1 MEKHPL
7 DKGIRVLFVFY
18 GVFDM
23 ANEENL
29 RPCEYKFTD
38 EDREK
43 ARRVR
48 QENLKRKKSL
58 KETLDILLEYRPTE
72 KELDFL
78 REHGIDVE
86 DDATYR
92 TAVAFSMINKAV
104 KGNTRAFEML
114 RDTIGEKPVDKIQI
128 AEVDEDTVAEVEAM
142 VMADDDETTGN

>member
-1 MEKHPL
+1 
-7 DKGIRVLFVFY
+7 
-18 GVFDM
+18 M
-23 ANEENL
+23 ANEQNL
-29 RPCEYKFTD
+29 RPSEHKFTQ
-38 EDREK
+38 EEAKRGGIASGE
-43 ARRVR
+43 ARR
-48 QENLKRKKSL
+48 RKKSL

-78 REHGIDVE
+78 REHGIDVD

-128 AEVDEDTVAEVEAM
+128 AEVDEETVAEVERE
-142 VMADDDETTGN
+142 VLADDEE

>member
-1 MEKHPL
+1 
-7 DKGIRVLFVFY
+7 
-18 GVFDM
+18 M
-23 ANEENL
+23 ANEQNL
-29 RPCEYKFTD
+29 RPSEYKLSQ
-38 EDREK
+38 EEAKRGGIASGE
-43 ARRVR
+43 ARR
-48 QENLKRKKSL
+48 RKKSL

-78 REHGIDVE
+78 REHGIDVD

-128 AEVDEDTVAEVEAM
+128 AEVDEETVAEVERE
-142 VMADDDETTGN
+142 VLADDEE

>member
-1 MEKHPL
+1 
-7 DKGIRVLFVFY
+7 
-18 GVFDM
+18 M
-23 ANEENL
+23 ANEQNL
-29 RPCEYKFTD
+29 RPSEYKLSQ
-38 EDREK
+38 EEAKRGGIASGE
-43 ARRVR
+43 ARR
-48 QENLKRKKSL
+48 RKKSL

-128 AEVDEDTVAEVEAM
+128 AEVDDDLIDEVERE
-142 VMADDDETTGN
+142 VLADDEE